1 MPNVVGIFR
10 HTAEGSNGSS
20 AVAGGGE
27 VGDMRDVLNVAVERD
42 DAHISLL
49 HELLCGSRWTMQHR
63 SPGFRGFLETAVNGP
78 VQ

>member
-1 MPNVVGIFR
+1 MPNGVGIFR
-10 HTAEGSNGSS
+10 HTAEGSSGSF

-42 DAHISLL
+42 DAHNSLL
-49 HELLCGSRWTMQHR
+49 HEHLCGSRWTMQHR
-63 SPGFRGFLETAVNGP
+63 HSGFRSFLETAMNGP